1 MVRGGMKPTSVRV
14 ARKRT
19 PAAVTCYRCRKAA
32 VRATSSAEPDVCF
45 LDHLAPQSHLLLH
58 EGPEFLRRCG
68 ADINIELLEAAHDI
82 RITKRGIKPA
92 IERLHDLA
100 GRATWHENAVPLVRL
115 EARQRFRC
123 GRNVRQTGEPALSR
137 MRDGFDLAALD
148 KTHHG

>member
-45 LDHLAPQSHLLLH
+45 LDHLAPQGHLLLH
-58 EGPEFLRRCG
+58 EGAEFLRRCG
-68 ADINIELLEAAHDI
+68 ADINIELLEAADDI
-82 RITKRGIKPA
+82 GIAQRGIKRA
-92 IERLHDLA
+92 IKRLHDLA
-100 GRATWHENAVPLVRL
+100 GRAPRHENAVPLVGL
-115 EARQRFRC
+115 KARQWFRYR
-123 GRNVRQTGEPALSR
+123 GNIRQTGELAFSG

-148 KTHHG
+148 EAHHR